1 MVLWTD
7 ENNARYNLIQT
18 GKLVMFK
25 LNQFIFL
32 ILIGPF
38 CHNANA
44 TDELSIALQQ
54 TQECLK
60 KQNCDSAL
68 SYAGQAA
75 DRKALEAVGGNATH
89 KQELYN
95 ITADI
100 MPILMQ
106 QSGGDPVKMQA
117 LMQKALNDPE
127 AFFNSL
133 PADTRTKISNLVHT
147 VDEK

>member
-1 MVLWTD
+1 
-7 ENNARYNLIQT
+7 
-18 GKLVMFK
+18 MFK

-32 ILIGPF
+32 ILIGLT

-68 SYAGQAA
+68 SSAGQAA
-75 DRKALEAVGGNATH
+75 DQKALNAVGGNAAN

-95 ITADI
+95 LSAEI
-100 MPILMQ
+100 MPILVQ
-106 QSGGDPVKMQA
+106 QTGGDPEKMQA
-117 LMQKALNDPE
+117 LIQKALTDPE

-133 PADTRTKISNLVHT
+133 PADTRAQIKNLANT
-147 VDEK
+147 INNK

>member
-1 MVLWTD
+1 
-7 ENNARYNLIQT
+7 
-18 GKLVMFK
+18 MFK

-32 ILIGPF
+32 ILIGLF
-38 CHNANA
+38 FFFSNA

-68 SYAGQAA
+68 SSAGQAA
-75 DRKALEAVGGNATH
+75 DQKALDAVGGNAAN

-95 ITADI
+95 LSAEIL
-100 MPILMQ
+100 PILVQ
-106 QSGGDPVKMQA
+106 QTGGDPEKLQA
-117 LMQKALNDPE
+117 LIQKALTDPE

-133 PADTRTKISNLVHT
+133 PADTQAQIKNLANT
-147 VDEK
+147 VNEK